1 MGYSEDMTEKKKRSI
16 YLSILMLVL
25 GLALAAFIRSLL
37 VGRSSINDLVSA
49 YQETV
54 LEYEALQA
62 QNQRLIEQNDLL
74 ESKIA
79 LLISNLD
86 GDESYEEVIKE
97 REYYALISG
106 MAAVEGSG
114 IRVTLN
120 DRLEYDPARHP
131 IEAIVH
137 DKTVL
142 HVIDILK
149 AKGAQAI
156 AFNGTRLTAVA
167 QIGCIGPTILCYNN
181 RQMPPYVIEAIGPM
195 EEMASAI
202 AGDAYLNHI
211 TSSEVG
217 IRMSINLVENL
228 ALPSFSRTGDYRTL
242 ITLLE
247 AR

>member
-1 MGYSEDMTEKKKRSI
+1 MTEKKKRSL
-16 YLSILMLVL
+16 YLSILMIVF

-37 VGRSSINDLVSA
+37 VSRGSGNEFISA
-49 YQETV
+49 YQESV

-74 ESKIA
+74 EAKKDV
-79 LLISNLD
+79 LISNLD
-86 GDESYEEVIKE
+86 GDESYEEIKKE

-106 MAAVEGSG
+106 IAAVEGPG

-120 DRLEYDPARHP
+120 DRIEYDPARHP
-131 IEAIVH
+131 IESIVH

-142 HVIDILK
+142 HVIDVLK
-149 AKGAQAI
+149 ANGAQAL
-156 AFNGTRLTAVA
+156 AFNGNRLTAVA

-181 RQMPPYVIEAIGPM
+181 RQMPPYVIEAIGPL
-195 EEMASAI
+195 EEMATAI
-202 AGDAYLNHI
+202 AGDTYLSHI
-211 TSSEVG
+211 TSQEIG
-217 IRMSINLVENL
+217 IRMSINVVENL
-228 ALPSFSRTGDYRTL
+228 ALPSFSRTGDYRSL